1 MEIKFPDLR
10 LRTLLKLIKCSRS
23 FYIGMRSVLLGV
35 SRNGLS
41 KINYVKMLCLF
52 FMHSV
57 GWATIKKYICLLFKM
72 PLPICTNEYFF
83 L

>member
-1 MEIKFPDLR
+1 MVIQFPDLR

-35 SRNGLS
+35 SRNALS

-57 GWATIKKYICLLFKM
+57 GWATINKIFFLLFKM
-72 PLPICTNEYFF
+72 LLLICTNEYFF